1 MGICFSNN
9 EEEKLNEKISNG
21 KITKVYNFNN
31 MNLDSLKIDEDQII
45 EKINVFSASN
55 NNLFS
60 LENTIFSKEKIKKI
74 IKIDFSFN
82 KFLNI
87 PNEIFKFSDSLK
99 ILNFSNNK
107 IINISNNIQN
117 LKNLKEL
124 YLNNNKI
131 KNFPSEFFN
140 LNLLNNLDLSNNEIN
155 IFNEEFIL
163 IKNLTFLNLS
173 KNKIEILPE
182 KNWNK
187 SNLIHL
193 DLSYNLIKN
202 IPNEMLENSKITLL
216 NLKGNLIT
224 KSKLRDLK
232 GFEIFSERRKRL
244 KDQGFKYDLDMTFS
258 FCGLD

>member
-1 MGICFSNN
+1 MGFCFSNK
-9 EEEKLNEKISNG
+9 EKVKLNEKISNG

-31 MNLDSLKIDEDQII
+31 MNLDLLKIDDENFS

-55 NNLFS
+55 NNLSS

-74 IKIDFSFN
+74 IKIDLSFN
-82 KFLNI
+82 KFLTI

-107 IINISNNIQN
+107 ITNISNNIQN

-131 KNFPSEFFN
+131 INLPSEFFK
-140 LNLLNNLDLSNNEIN
+140 LNLLNNLDLSNNEIQT
-155 IFNEEFIL
+155 FNEDFIF
-163 IKNLTFLNLS
+163 IKNLIFLNLS
-173 KNKIEILPE
+173 KNKIETLPE
-182 KNWNK
+182 NNWSK

-193 DLSYNLIKN
+193 DLSFNLIKN
-202 IPNEMLENSKITLL
+202 IPNEILEYSKITLL
-216 NLKGNLIT
+216 NLKGNFIT
-224 KSKLRDLK
+224 KSNLRDLK